1 MGAAAVRQIVRG
13 PRLAPALPA
22 SGPAEDPRPATSGV
36 RCHHEVMPIAR
47 AVLFRLATSARF
59 ERATRVLPA
68 GERLAWRAASRYV
81 SGTSAA
87 DAFELARRLHN
98 RGVGVSI
105 DQFGEQVDDV
115 AVAERVAV
123 DYLRLA
129 GELRDLP
136 EDAWLSIDLSHLGLD
151 IDLSGCTEHLAAI
164 AGHLSAGRR
173 IQVGAE
179 DHGRADA
186 VLKCVL
192 NVACQGLANRL
203 GATVQANLRRAPADL
218 ERLIAAG
225 VHVRLVKGAYVESTD
240 RALPYGEATDI
251 AYLHLAHRL
260 ADADAPFA
268 LATHDGVLREAL
280 LTALGPR
287 PVEQLLG
294 VRPSTLD
301 DLVARGVPTR
311 VYLPFGAAWFRYW
324 MRRLAE
330 SRGS

>member
-1 MGAAAVRQIVRG
+1 M
-13 PRLAPALPA
+13 
-22 SGPAEDPRPATSGV
+22 SGD

-47 AVLFRLATSARF
+47 AILFRLATSTRF
-59 ERATRVLPA
+59 ERATRVLPT
-68 GERLAWRAASRYV
+68 GERLAWQAASRYV
-81 SGTSAA
+81 SGRTAA
-87 DAFELARRLHN
+87 DAFELARKLHD
-98 RGVGVSI
+98 RGVGASI

-115 AVAERVAV
+115 AVAERVAAG
-123 DYLRLA
+123 YLRLA
-129 GELRDLP
+129 GELSDLP

-151 IDLSGCTEHLAAI
+151 VDLAACTERLATI
-164 AGHLSAGRR
+164 AGQLSAGRR

-179 DHGRADA
+179 DHDRADN

-192 NVACQGLANRL
+192 TVADHGLADRL

-225 VHVRLVKGAYVESTD
+225 VHIRLVKGAYFESTD
-240 RALPYGEATDI
+240 RALPYGEATDV

-260 ADADAPFA
+260 AEAEAPFA

-280 LTALGPR
+280 LAALGPR